1 MRESWIRWDMFI
13 LDSAIWCRTTA
24 DLCKV
29 EQELAVSVFGS
40 GTFSEKQF
48 EVKTMEN
55 WKEKQ
60 ERKRR
65 IVMDRAIARVMQ
77 HP

>member
-1 MRESWIRWDMFI
+1 
-13 LDSAIWCRTTA
+13 
-24 DLCKV
+24 V
-29 EQELAVSVFGS
+29 VSVFGS
-40 GTFSEKQF
+40 GTFSGKQLS
-48 EVKTMEN
+48 VKIMEN

-65 IVMDRAIARVMQ
+65 IVMDRAIAHVMQ

>member
-1 MRESWIRWDMFI
+1 VI
-13 LDSAIWCRTTA
+13 
-24 DLCKV
+24 
-29 EQELAVSVFGS
+29 SVFDS
-40 GTFSEKQF
+40 GTFSEKQL

-65 IVMDRAIARVMQ
+65 IVMDRAIAHVMQ